1 MKRSTSRILTTHAH
15 DLELV
20 HLVDVLLE
28 VKAQAY
34 LIEGAARASRARGR
48 APEGPRQRLDIHV
61 VSM

>member
-34 LIEGAARASRARGR
+34 LIEGAARASRALGLT
-48 APEGPRQRLDIHV
+48 P
-61 VSM
+61 